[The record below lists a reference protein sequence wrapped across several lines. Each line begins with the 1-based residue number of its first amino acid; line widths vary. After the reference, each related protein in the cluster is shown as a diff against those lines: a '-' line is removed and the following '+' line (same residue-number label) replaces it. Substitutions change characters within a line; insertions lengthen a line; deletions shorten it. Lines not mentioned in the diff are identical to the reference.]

1 MDLQPNKPNAFS
13 RRSDVVPFPGGQS
26 CFVLSFVFMAN
37 KPHQPPILSNSRI
50 NDVANIRNLKHDMI
64 CNILSSRYSYNFPC
78 RYIYIHNDQT
88 NFVILAWATNTLLGW
103 LYTGDDLRYHRYHS
117 QLLEFK
123 NYRCAQSFVVKKRY
137 FHTCFGEYSSPLN
150 QNQYQKLW

>member
-50 NDVANIRNLKHDMI
+50 NDVANIINLKHDMI
-64 CNILSSRYSYNFPC
+64 CNILSTRYSYNFPC

-88 NFVILAWATNTLLGW
+88 NFVILPELPIPCSVDCIQGMIYAITDITAHCWNSKITDAHN
-103 LYTGDDLRYHRYHS
+103 H
-117 QLLEFK
+117 
-123 NYRCAQSFVVKKRY
+123 
-137 FHTCFGEYSSPLN
+137 
-150 QNQYQKLW
+150 LW